1 MIGGAAMST
10 DVKDLRWLVTGA
22 RGQLGTDLRGVLAEA
37 GVTRVTALDLPELDI
52 TDAAAAEKVVAG
64 HDVVVNVAAW
74 TAVDAAETQE
84 PAAFAVNA
92 VGPANLAR
100 ACAVHGARMLQV
112 STDYVFPGDA
122 DTPYGEN
129 DLPAPASA
137 YGRTKVAGEW
147 AVRAELPGRY
157 WIVRTAWLYG
167 AAGKNFVKTMARLQ
181 RERDTITVVDD
192 QRGQP
197 TWSLDLARV
206 MLSLVAADAPAGIYH
221 GTSSGEAT
229 WFDFARLVF
238 ELAGADPQRVQ
249 PISSAQFP
257 SPTARPA
264 YSVLGHDAWAAAGL
278 SPIRAWDEALREAAA
293 TTSLLD

>member
-129 DLPAPASA
+129 DLPAPTSA

-197 TWSLDLARV
+197 TWSLDLARA